1 DARCEHFGLG
11 DGPGGKDLY
20 TSYSSAVVAGYDQM
34 YTGTSACPAGWQ
46 IYWRQSM
53 PGYQNQA
60 RAIDGTPMKNWWPI
74 LFY

>member
-1 DARCEHFGLG
+1 
-11 DGPGGKDLY
+11 
-20 TSYSSAVVAGYDQM
+20 M